1 MLSEDAED
9 PIAMFQGSLKPRS
22 CGVHAPLWLNLSGR
36 GAVELGSRVSLR
48 VMDSLL
54 DSGSGGNDV
63 LLERMKRA
71 LVEKHG
77 ERIEELQRTVATQE
91 AELEALQTQFSENV
105 APPEDWRN
113 SRQAVDDGDDQAEDA
128 EEEEAEDAEDADG
141 DDEEAAGVELQR
153 VLERPRWRL

>member
-1 MLSEDAED
+1 M
-9 PIAMFQGSLKPRS
+9 
-22 CGVHAPLWLNLSGR
+22 
-36 GAVELGSRVSLR
+36 
-48 VMDSLL
+48 
-54 DSGSGGNDV
+54 

-105 APPEDWRN
+105 PPPEDWRP
-113 SRQAVDDGDDQAEDA
+113 RQAVDDGDDQAEDA